1 MTTKLFKQLALVQWK
16 QYFFNHIHSKNQK
29 LAGAVLRLI
38 EQQRN
43 GETIDQ
49 GLVKKVVDSFVSL
62 GLDESDTNKGSL
74 DVYKEHF
81 EKPFIAA
88 TELYYKTESEAFL
101 AENSVSDYLKKAEER
116 LKEEEDRVERYLN
129 TSTRKTLISKCEQ
142 VLIREHAE
150 TMREE
155 FQKLL
160 DFDKDEDLQ
169 RMYALLSRIPDGL
182 EPLRKK
188 FEEHVKKAGLAAVS
202 KLVGEGSTAA
212 EALDPKAYVDALLEV
227 HRKNAETVNRSFK
240 GEAGFVA
247 SLDKAC
253 REFVN
258 RNAATGASSNK
269 SPELLA
275 KHADALLRKNNK
287 LAEEGDLE
295 GALNQVA
302 SAVLS
307 CDLNVCMNGVCRWF
321 SSSTLKTRTCSRRS
335 TLRNS
340 RND

>member
-1 MTTKLFKQLALVQWK
+1 MLTARQLALVQWK
-16 QYFFNHIHSKNQK
+16 QHFFNHVHQKNQK
-29 LAGAVLRLI
+29 LAGAVLRMI

-43 GETIDQ
+43 GESIDQ

-62 GLDESDTNKGSL
+62 GLDETDSNKQSL
-74 DVYKEHF
+74 DVYKEYF
-81 EKPFIAA
+81 ETPFISA
-88 TELYYKTESEAFL
+88 TEKYYKNESDSFL

-116 LKEEEDRVERYLN
+116 LKEEEDRVDRYLH
-129 TSTRKTLISKCEQ
+129 TTTRKSLITKCEH
-142 VLIREHAE
+142 VLIRDHAE
-150 TMREE
+150 TMQEE

-169 RMYALLSRIPDGL
+169 RMYTLLARIPDGL

-188 FEEHVKKAGLAAVS
+188 FEEHVKKAGMAAVA
-202 KLVGEGSTAA
+202 KLIGEGSGAA
-212 EALDPKAYVDALLEV
+212 AADSLEPKAYVDALLEV
-227 HRKNAETVNRSFK
+227 HRKNSETVNRSFR

-247 SLDKAC
+247 ALDKAC

-258 RNAATGASSNK
+258 KNAATGSSTTK

-295 GALNQVA
+295 GALNQV
-302 SAVLS
+302 V
-307 CDLNVCMNGVCRWF
+307 
-321 SSSTLKTRTCSRRS
+321 SSPFGFACELMLTG
-335 TLRNS
+335 
-340 RND
+340 